1 MQPPCVP
8 QDLIPGTSKLLSD
21 YLYHFERVAD
31 FYSLH
36 FSDPD
41 ALNRSAQQVQYPDGR
56 RTQLIAALR
65 RQNGDSPALSK
76 LAQPG
81 TVAVVTGQQV
91 GLFSGPAYTI
101 YKALTAIR
109 VADHLDQKGTAA
121 VPIFWLATEDHDL
134 AEVDHAWV
142 FDGEATPRKVSVTNS
157 FGNSGPV
164 GEVPLGDV
172 PFAEL
177 RAALGYL
184 PYADSVLDR
193 VKVAYR
199 RGATFGEAFRALLQD
214 ILKDYGLLYLDPL
227 APEIRQI
234 AAPLMSEV
242 TERLPELVPAL
253 RQRDREL
260 SAAGYHSQVLVDDDA
275 SLLFLLSEGKRVPI
289 RFKDGQFVTRDR
301 SYTASELQGLADR
314 LSPNA
319 LLRPVMQDFLL
330 PTVSYI
336 GGPAEIAYLAQSQV
350 LYKQLLGR
358 MPLIYPRNSFTLLD
372 ARATKLLD
380 HLGLHALDLMDYQE
394 KVKSRIAAKLVPAT
408 LNQEFE
414 SLRSNLASSLST
426 LNGKLMSFDP
436 TLQAALKKSRAKI
449 LYQVD
454 KLAQKTAR
462 ETMRREVRAG
472 RDATYLINLVY
483 PNRHLQERTY
493 SIVPFLAKYGL
504 YLPQRLFAETQLA
517 CPDHMVRTL

>member
-1 MQPPCVP
+1 MEPPCVR
-8 QDLIPGTSKLLSD
+8 QDLIPGTSKLFSD

-31 FYSLH
+31 FYSSH
-36 FSDPD
+36 FSDGD
-41 ALNRSAQQVQYPDGR
+41 ALIRSAQQVDYPEQR
-56 RTQLIAALR
+56 RSQLVEALR

-81 TVAVVTGQQV
+81 AVAVVTGQQV

-101 YKALTAIR
+101 FKALTAVR
-109 VADHLDQKGTAA
+109 LADHLCESGITA
-121 VPIFWLATEDHDL
+121 VPVFWLATEDHDL

-142 FDGEATPRKVSVTNS
+142 FDHEATPTKISITSSVSS
-157 FGNSGPV
+157 AGPV
-164 GEVPLGDV
+164 GDVRLGDM
-172 PFAEL
+172 PMAEL
-177 RAALGYL
+177 RAALGQL
-184 PYADSVLDR
+184 PYADSILER
-193 VKVAYR
+193 VEAAYR
-199 RGATFGEAFRALLQD
+199 PGATFGSAFRLLLED
-214 ILKDYGLLYLDPL
+214 ILKDYGLLFLDPL

-242 TERLPELVPAL
+242 AQRLPELVPAL
-253 RQRDREL
+253 RKRDREL
-260 SAAGYHSQVLVDDDA
+260 SAAGYHSQVLVDEDA
-275 SLLFLLSEGKRVPI
+275 SLLFLLADGKRVPV
-289 RFKDGQFVTRDR
+289 RFKEGRFVTRER
-301 SYTASELQGLADR
+301 SYSAGELQELADR

-350 LYKQLLGR
+350 LYEQLLGR
-358 MPLIYPRNSFTLLD
+358 MPVIYPRNSFTLLD

-380 HLGLHALDLMDYQE
+380 RFGLHALDVMDHPE
-394 KVKSRIAAKLVPAT
+394 NVKSRMAAKLVPAK
-408 LNQEFE
+408 LKEDFD
-414 SLRSNLASSLST
+414 SLRSKVSSSLTSMDA
-426 LNGKLMSFDP
+426 KLMSFDP
-436 TLQAALKKSRAKI
+436 TLQSAAQKSAAKI

-454 KLAQKTAR
+454 KLSQKTAR
-462 ETMRREVRAG
+462 ETMRREERATQS
-472 RDATYLINLVY
+472 AAYLIELIY

-504 YLPQRLFAETQLA
+504 DLPQRLFSQTQLA